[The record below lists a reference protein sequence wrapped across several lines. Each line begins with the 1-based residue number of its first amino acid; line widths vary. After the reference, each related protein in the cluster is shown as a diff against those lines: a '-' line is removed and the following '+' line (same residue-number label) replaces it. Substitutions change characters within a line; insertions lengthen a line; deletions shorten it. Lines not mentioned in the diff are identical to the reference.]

1 MKHQLEGKSSNLISC
16 KVFFQETKKKMQR
29 SSGIL
34 KSEANCLLIIIDALL
49 VL

>member
-1 MKHQLEGKSSNLISC
+1 MKHQLEGKSFNLINC
-16 KVFFQETKKKMQR
+16 KVFSQEKKKKIQR

-34 KSEANCLLIIIDALL
+34 QSEDDCLLIIIDAIT

>member
-1 MKHQLEGKSSNLISC
+1 MKHQLEGKSFNLINC
-16 KVFFQETKKKMQR
+16 KVFSQETKKKMQR

-34 KSEANCLLIIIDALL
+34 QSEAGCLLIIIAALT